1 MFDETDVQII
11 KLLTKNS
18 RSQWREIGEEVHL
31 TGQAVKN
38 RISRLE
44 KLGVIE
50 GYTIKVNSEKL
61 GKKIIA
67 YITVF
72 MKNTEHAAFQ
82 KYVQNNTLITE
93 ANKISGEGCYMLKA
107 VAAEQEEI
115 AALLDEILKYGNYK
129 INISIG
135 VVK

>member
-1 MFDETDVQII
+1 MLDETDVQII

-115 AALLDEILKYGNYK
+115 TALLDEILRYGNYK

-135 VVK
+135 AVK

>member
-31 TGQAVKN
+31 TGQAVRN

-115 AALLDEILKYGNYK
+115 AHLLDEILKYGNYK